1 MKTKNIVY
9 LGIVAL
15 VNIPIVFALG
25 FSEEVE
31 MTIFVIVGL
40 LSIYGLWRGIKDG
53 NIKVFG
59 IGFLGIAIAYGLS
72 VWSDANSSSRN
83 KKSIQKMRESDEAR
97 WAEQARQDSIQH
109 IEDSIQHHKDSIRI
123 AEESKKLYEKEGDTI
138 FWKFLF
144 GMSKKDFDGLMS
156 MIERE
161 TNGVISISDFDFNID
176 DYKFYHNK
184 LYSLTLKSTNTW
196 TRYYYHDA
204 KEYEEDNNG
213 AEMVKH
219 IKDSFSKKYGSPNN
233 RARDW
238 HFNHKD
244 ISVCAKSY
252 YETRK
257 GLLSTESWALFIFF
271 VEPKTEGLIYKEEQD
286 RKRKEEQKYKAAE
299 EELKKKKESYGG
311 GL

>member
-40 LSIYGLWRGIKDG
+40 LSIYGLWRGIKDS

-97 WAEQARQDSIQH
+97 WSEQARQDSIQH

-161 TNGVISISDFDFNID
+161 TNGVISISDYDFNDIRKD
-176 DYKFYHNK
+176 LDY
-184 LYSLTLKSTNTW
+184 LTALRRPYGDMTQKEWEEYQRKINYMNDV
-196 TRYYYHDA
+196 YY
-204 KEYEEDNNG
+204 
-213 AEMVKH
+213 
-219 IKDSFSKKYGSPNN
+219 
-233 RARDW
+233 
-238 HFNHKD
+238 
-244 ISVCAKSY
+244 
-252 YETRK
+252 
-257 GLLSTESWALFIFF
+257 
-271 VEPKTEGLIYKEEQD
+271 
-286 RKRKEEQKYKAAE
+286 
-299 EELKKKKESYGG
+299 
-311 GL
+311 